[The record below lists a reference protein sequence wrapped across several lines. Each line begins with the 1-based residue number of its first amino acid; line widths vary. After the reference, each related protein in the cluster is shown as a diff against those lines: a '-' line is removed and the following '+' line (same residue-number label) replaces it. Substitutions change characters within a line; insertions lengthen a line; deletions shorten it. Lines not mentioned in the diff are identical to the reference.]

1 MCGLSMPAKTS
12 IVDETG
18 LLPREAARVFV
29 SKLRKPAHILVA
41 ISGGSDSTGLLLAL
55 HEASIGSGDQ
65 VRLSAVTVDHALRP
79 ESADEAKKVATL
91 CAGLGVFHAI
101 RRWEGPKPTSG
112 LSEASRL
119 ARYRLIA
126 DVADTISADVIVTG
140 HTKGDQRETVAMRVA
155 RGNRADNLGLS
166 GMADAVLYG
175 GRHWILRPFLHCERQ
190 AIRNYLIESAQ
201 GWIDDPSNENRKYE
215 RVRVRQALEDTPCLF
230 QNGTSD
236 IRSKLSARAARFI
249 HLNSHFFFLSL
260 IRINA
265 ESLGEDPTVIRYALS
280 ALSGV
285 LGGRR
290 YPMASDTMDR
300 VIALIAKRETGRIT
314 ANRVIFDYRKDAL
327 YLMRE
332 NRNIPSLRMPPGAR
346 MVWDERFEVSNRCGA
361 EIIVRAFGAGDTMGN
376 PIKPS
381 GVIPPGILK
390 RSNQTM
396 PVFVRENHDLAFP
409 GSGVATIRPLLA
421 PFDLFLP
428 RFDLEL
434 ANAIANLF
442 GRAAYPQ
449 PPV

>member
-1 MCGLSMPAKTS
+1 MPAKTS
-12 IVDETG
+12 IPDETG
-18 LLPREAARVFV
+18 LVPLEAARLFV
-29 SKLRKPAHILVA
+29 AKLRKPAHILVA

-91 CAGLGVFHAI
+91 CAGLGIFHAV
-101 RRWEGPKPTSG
+101 RRWDDEKPASR

-126 DVADTISADVIVTG
+126 GVADTMSADVIVTG
-140 HTKGDQRETVAMRVA
+140 HTQGDQRETVAMRAA
-155 RGNRADNLGLS
+155 RGKRADNLGLS

-175 GRHWILRPFLHCERQ
+175 GRHWVMRPFLHCERQ
-190 AIRNYLIESAQ
+190 AIRDYLLERAQ

-215 RVRVRQALEDTPCLF
+215 RVRVRQALDDAPSLF
-230 QNGTSD
+230 PYRTSD
-236 IRSKLSARAARFI
+236 TRSELSARAARFI
-249 HLNSHFFFLSL
+249 HHNSYFFLLGL

-265 ESLGEDPTVIRYALS
+265 ESLGEDPSVIRYALS

-285 LGGRR
+285 VGGRR

-300 VIALIAKRETGRIT
+300 VMALVAKREPGRIT
-314 ANRVIFDYRKDAL
+314 ANRVVFDHRKDAL

-346 MVWDERFEVSNRCGA
+346 MVWDERFDVSSRSDA
-361 EIIVRAFGAGDTMGN
+361 EIVVRAFGAADTMGI

-381 GVIPPGILK
+381 GVIPPGVLK
-390 RSNQTM
+390 RSRQTM

-409 GSGVATIRPLLA
+409 GSGVAAIRPLLA

-434 ANAIANLF
+434 ADAIAVLF
-442 GRAAYPQ
+442 GRPAYPQ